1 MIRVLAGL
9 GVMLA
14 AVGLQFAM
22 VIRLLPPSLGL
33 ALLGYVALLTG
44 MLMALTGVL
53 GRRGPG

>member
-1 MIRVLAGL
+1 
-9 GVMLA
+9 MLA
-14 AVGLQFAM
+14 TVGLQFAM
-22 VIRLLPPSLGL
+22 VIRLLTPSLGL